1 MTGRRVMRGF
11 GPVAVI
17 ADPADTEEVV
27 LASLRAGLENTAA
40 WGEQPSFGDAG
51 EPGEPGKPG
60 ARARRAGTRG
70 FLLPLMGALLAA
82 AMALAAASEWHVVR
96 LRKDVRAA
104 RLHLMTVAERLENQ
118 SHRHTGL
125 LDAQQVAQRVAVS
138 RALEEARTQSAAEN
152 QQLRGEQAA
161 AAATSRELTATRSQ
175 AELAAAALQ
184 AQHLAARAETED

>member
-1 MTGRRVMRGF
+1 MMTALEQEARLAVREARMTGRRVMRGL

-40 WGEQPSFGDAG
+40 WGEQPSFGDSG

-104 RLHLMTVAERLENQ
+104 
-118 SHRHTGL
+118 
-125 LDAQQVAQRVAVS
+125 
-138 RALEEARTQSAAEN
+138 
-152 QQLRGEQAA
+152 
-161 AAATSRELTATRSQ
+161 
-175 AELAAAALQ
+175 
-184 AQHLAARAETED
+184 